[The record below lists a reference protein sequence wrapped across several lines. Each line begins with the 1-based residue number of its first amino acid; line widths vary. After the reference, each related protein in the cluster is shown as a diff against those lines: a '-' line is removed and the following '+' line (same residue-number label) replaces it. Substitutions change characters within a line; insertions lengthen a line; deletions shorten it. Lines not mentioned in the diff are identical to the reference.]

1 MHRRAGFTLIEL
13 LVVIAIIAILAAIL
27 FPVFARAR
35 EKARQASCQS
45 NLKQL
50 GLGMLM
56 YIQDYDEVLPGRAY
70 GAYPHDLATGR
81 TICWPGLV
89 YPYIKNAQLFMC
101 PSYPA
106 RYTVYAWEGTNRV
119 NIAGNMGYNFCALGG
134 STNASYMMALI
145 TRPVEVPM
153 IADSVCAGLKSTGT
167 DPRNCLYI
175 GPGTNTTGVYPDEVH
190 PRMGIHN
197 DGLNV
202 GFCDGHAKW
211 FKATSCPRGTFWAR
225 K

>member
-1 MHRRAGFTLIEL
+1 MRRTGFTLIEL

-45 NLKQL
+45 NTKQL
-50 GLGMLM
+50 CLAMLM
-56 YIQDYDEVLPGRAY
+56 YSQDYDETFPGRAY
-70 GAYPHDLATGR
+70 GAYPHDVVTGA

-89 YPYIKNAQLFMC
+89 YPYIKNSQLFLC

-106 RYTVYAWEGTNRV
+106 RYTVYAWSGTTRTT
-119 NIAGNMGYNFCALGG
+119 ITGSMGYNFCALGG
-134 STNASYMMALI
+134 STNVYVMAAQI
-145 TRPVEVPM
+145 GRPAEVPM
-153 IADSVCAGLKSTGT
+153 IADSVCAGLKSTGA

-175 GPGTNTTGVYPDEVH
+175 GPGTNTTGVYPDEIH
-190 PRMGIHN
+190 PRMSIHN
-197 DGLNV
+197 DGINV
-202 GFCDGHAKW
+202 GFTDGHVKW
-211 FKATSCPRGTFWAR
+211 FKASACQRGTFWAR